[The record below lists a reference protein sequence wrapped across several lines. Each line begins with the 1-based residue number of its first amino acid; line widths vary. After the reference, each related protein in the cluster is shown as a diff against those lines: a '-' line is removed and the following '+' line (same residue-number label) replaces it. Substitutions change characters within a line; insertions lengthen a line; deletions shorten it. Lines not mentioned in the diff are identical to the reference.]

1 MMDTREL
8 LRMANQIAGYFQSYP
23 RNEAVTATAAHIR
36 SFWDPRM
43 RKGLLDHIAAG
54 GEGLHDI
61 VLLAAG
67 HMPMTPRD
75 VRGVG
80 AVQTSMQKCRQEN
93 VADSPLPDNI
103 NSAPEV

>member
-1 MMDTREL
+1 MNTSEL

-23 RNEAVTATAAHIR
+23 RDEAVTETAAHIR

-43 RKGLLDHIAAG
+43 RKGLLDHVAAG

-67 HMPMTPRD
+67 HMPMTAGNL
-75 VRGVG
+75 RGVD
-80 AVQTSMQKCRQEN
+80 AVQTSMQKCKQEN
-93 VADSPLPDNI
+93 VAG
-103 NSAPEV
+103 